1 MDIDTGLLPAFA
13 RGCAVLGSG
22 GGGPVTIARAA
33 ALQAL
38 EDHGPVRVVQPAE
51 LDPELLVMPVGT
63 AGSSAVMSERVGGTD
78 EPVYLRDKI
87 EELYGAPV
95 GAVLASEIGGANG
108 CLAVAW
114 AARVGL
120 PLVDADG
127 MSRAFP
133 RMDQTV
139 MQLRGIAPTPAV
151 LCDERGR
158 TVVVDRVT
166 GGWLERLVRASLE
179 AFGGQVATSEYIM
192 RGDQVAGAT
201 ALGSVTRAVRL
212 GTRLPDPLVT
222 GKVAETA
229 GSILVEGLG
238 YDQGRLVR
246 VQAGSEFLAVVED
259 GVPLA
264 VVPDVIAMLDT
275 RTGEVVQAEQ
285 VRYGL
290 RVSVV
295 RVPCDPVWHTPEG
308 LRLAGPAAFGLTG
321 LPTPP
326 PPQAPPVPATPET
339 PAGTAFSPSP
349 TASTGS
355 SEPSEPSGPSGPAGR
370 EVGA

>member
-22 GGGPVTIARAA
+22 GGGSVAIARAA

-38 EDHGPVRVVQPAE
+38 EDRGPVRVVPAAD
-51 LDPELLVMPVGT
+51 LDPGLLVMPVGT
-63 AGSSAVMSERVGGTD
+63 AGASAVMSERVGGVD
-78 EPVYLRDKI
+78 EPAYLREKV
-87 EELYGAPV
+87 EELFGVPV
-95 GAVLASEIGGANG
+95 GAILASEIGGANG

-158 TVVVDRVT
+158 TVVIDRVT
-166 GGWLERLVRASLE
+166 GAWLERLVRASLD

-192 RGDQVAGAT
+192 RGDQVAAAT

-222 GKVAETA
+222 GKVADTS

-238 YDQGRLVR
+238 PDAGRLVR
-246 VQAGSEFLAVVED
+246 IEAASEFPAVVED
-259 GVPLA
+259 GAPLA
-264 VVPDVIAMLDT
+264 AVPDVIAVLDS
-275 RTGEVVQAEQ
+275 RTGEVLQAEQ
-285 VRYGL
+285 IRYGL
-290 RVSVV
+290 RVAVV

-308 LRLAGPAAFGLTG
+308 LRLAGPAAFGLAG
-321 LPTPP
+321 L
-326 PPQAPPVPATPET
+326 V
-339 PAGTAFSPSP
+339 SPSDQ
-349 TASTGS
+349 
-355 SEPSEPSGPSGPAGR
+355 EPS
-370 EVGA
+370 

>member
-166 GGWLERLVRASLE
+166 GSWLERLVRASLE

-290 RVSVV
+290 RVSMV

-321 LPTPP
+321 LPAPP
-326 PPQAPPVPATPET
+326 PPQAPPVPAKPET

-349 TASTGS
+349 TEST
-355 SEPSEPSGPSGPAGR
+355 GPSGRAGR
-370 EVGA
+370 EAGA

>member
-51 LDPELLVMPVGT
+51 LDPALLVMPVGT

-87 EELYGAPV
+87 EELYGARV

-158 TVVVDRVT
+158 TVVVDHVT

-192 RGDQVAGAT
+192 RGDQVAAST

-238 YDQGRLVR
+238 ADQGRLVR
-246 VQAGSEFLAVVED
+246 IQAASEFVAVVED

-308 LRLAGPAAFGLTG
+308 LELAGPAAFGLTG
-321 LPTPP
+321 LTPP
-326 PPQAPPVPATPET
+326 PPAPATPVTTES
-339 PAGTAFSPSP
+339 PAGTGLSPSP
-349 TASTGS
+349 TGS
-355 SEPSEPSGPSGPAGR
+355 GERPEAGT
-370 EVGA
+370 